1 MLIAWRVLK
10 AVVAVSSVLSGAQ
23 ALFPDEAGRIDWYQA
38 QIGVPQRLEEHVHNG
53 TVGLVAAT
61 ARNVVALVDAESGAL
76 RWRQQLGDEAIG
88 ALQVRDGRVLTQSAA
103 VDSAAQ
109 VRVWDADSGALQ
121 WSFTHAADD
130 VSGGAAAFVDDSD
143 DVVTVSGNQL
153 VRVAA
158 DGSTAW
164 TLALNGTGVYG
175 RVVVH
180 GGSVFAV
187 GDARRTRTAG
197 RRLHVVEARVATGEV
212 VQQYD
217 VADGQR
223 LGNGRVVVAASRTHG
238 GFVVWREKKNIV
250 WQLHRLGQTSPLWE
264 MHHAK
269 HVQMELMPEDML
281 SSTLVEAG
289 AADAPRFAM
298 AYTKDGVAKTL
309 VVELVRGGDGVEM
322 RRVALVSD
330 RTDGV
335 AWRTGDETG
344 EARKGRVAYRRDTYG
359 PVTGVT
365 VCSGAAR
372 VVVQTRGGLVAALA
386 HGRREP
392 VWLRDE
398 ALAHAQDMAFV
409 DLPAP
414 ASPAE
419 HAARATDPSV
429 LPSPFARFVLHWVAW
444 AQTLRA
450 WALTGFGLRRSAA
463 TAPPAGTESGRLAP
477 EPLAAGDHFGFSK
490 LAVFGSSTG
499 VVTAVGTQG
508 GVRSW
513 AHYVAHNDSP
523 AAVERVIVT
532 RRSLPV
538 GGEPPV
544 AVAVGRGARN
554 HTVVAPL
561 DALTG
566 APLADLGQHVM
577 PFAYSRV
584 LELPATDPESGQL
597 LLGFVPVDGAPRL
610 VLWPPTTSAARAFCA
625 LTKPFFFEVGDD
637 VGSTRVRGFRAVCP
651 DAWAPDT
658 PPEVDA
664 QPAWSFDL
672 PPGETLVAAAR
683 YEPGGYATALQGRVL
698 GDRSVRYKYINP
710 HLMTLATQGPDG
722 VAVYLIDRV
731 SGRLLHSATHAAARV
746 DKERP
751 FLAVQ
756 SESRVIYQL
765 WLDAIPAAAAA
776 PPARGFV
783 TVVAELFESDRADER
798 TTDSAISSRDLRLPS
813 VVTEAFAAPEPATAL
828 AVTRTRARIA
838 TRDVLFALSSG
849 KLLALP
855 DQLLDARRP
864 LAPSADEKAEGL
876 LPYAAPLPLD
886 PRRVVSHHNAV
897 ASVRRIVSH
906 PTDLESTALVAAF
919 GLDVFFTRLS
929 PSGVFDQLAPT
940 FSKANLVITTLALAV
955 GCLLAR
961 PMVHRKLT
969 NRAWA

>member
-1 MLIAWRVLK
+1 MLG
-10 AVVAVSSVLSGAQ
+10 AVVAVSSMLSGAQ

-38 QIGVPQRLEEHVHNG
+38 QIGVPQRLEEHQYNG

-76 RWRQQLGDEAIG
+76 RWRQQLGDEAI
-88 ALQVRDGRVLTQSAA
+88 ATLQVRGGRVLTQSGA
-103 VDSAAQ
+103 VNAAAQ
-109 VRVWDADSGALQ
+109 MRVWNANSGALQ

-130 VSGGAAAFVDDSD
+130 VPGSAAAFVDDSD
-143 DVVTVSGNQL
+143 DVVAVGGSQL
-153 VRVAA
+153 VRIAA
-158 DGSTAW
+158 DGTTAW

-180 GGSVFAV
+180 GGSVFAI

-197 RRLHVVEARVATGEV
+197 RRLHVVEVRVETGEV

-250 WQLHRLGQTSPLWE
+250 WQLHRLGQTSPLWQ

-281 SSTLVEAG
+281 ASTLGEAG
-289 AADAPRFAM
+289 AADAPRFSM
-298 AYTKDGVAKTL
+298 MYTKNGVAKTL
-309 VVELVRGGDGVEM
+309 VVELTRGGDGVEM
-322 RRVALVSD
+322 RRVAVVSD
-330 RTDGV
+330 RADGV
-335 AWRTGDETG
+335 TWRTGGEGDETG

-359 PVTGVT
+359 PVTGVA

-372 VVVQTRGGLVAALA
+372 MVVQTRGGLVAALA

-409 DLPAP
+409 DLPAS

-444 AQTLRA
+444 VQTLRA
-450 WALTGFGLRRSAA
+450 WALTGLGLRRNVA
-463 TAPPAGTESGRLAP
+463 TVAPTGTKPGLLTP

-490 LAVFGSSTG
+490 LAVFSSSTG
-499 VVTAVGTQG
+499 VVAAVGTQG

-513 AHYVAHNDSP
+513 AHYVEHSGSP
-523 AAVERVIVT
+523 ADIERVFIT
-532 RRSLPV
+532 RRSLPM

-554 HTVVAPL
+554 HTVVTPL

-566 APLADLGQHVM
+566 ALLPGLKQHVM
-577 PFAYSRV
+577 PFAYTRV
-584 LELPATDPESGQL
+584 FELPATDPESGQQ
-597 LLGFVPVDGAPRL
+597 LLGFVPAEGAPRL
-610 VLWPPTTSAARAFCA
+610 ALWPPTSAAARAFCA
-625 LTKPFFFEVGDD
+625 LSKPFFFEIGDD
-637 VGSTRVRGFRAVCP
+637 VGSTLVRGFVTVCP
-651 DAWAPDT
+651 DAWASDT
-658 PPEVDA
+658 APEVEA
-664 QPAWSFDL
+664 QPVWSFDL

-683 YEPGGYATALQGRVL
+683 YAPGGYATALQGRVL

-710 HLMTLATQGPDG
+710 HLMTLAAQGPDG
-722 VAVYLIDRV
+722 VAVYFIDRV
-731 SGRLLHSATHAAARV
+731 SGRLLYSTAHASARV
-746 DKERP
+746 DEARP
-751 FLAVQ
+751 FLAMQ

-765 WLDAIPAAAAA
+765 WIDAIPAAVAS

-783 TVVAELFESDRADER
+783 TVVAELFESDHADVR
-798 TTDSAISSRDLRLPS
+798 TTDSAISSCDLRLPS

-849 KLLALP
+849 KVLALP

-886 PRRVVSHHNAV
+886 PRRVASHHNAV
-897 ASVRRIVSH
+897 VGVRRIVSH
-906 PTDLESTALVAAF
+906 PTDLESTALVATF
-919 GLDVFFTRLS
+919 GLDIFFTRLS
-929 PSGVFDQLAPT
+929 PSGVFDQLAPS
-940 FSKANLVITTLALAV
+940 FSKANLVITTLALAL
-955 GCLLAR
+955 GCLLAQ
-961 PMVHRKLT
+961 PMVRRKLT